1 MRADDVAVTG
11 LGLVTAAGTG
21 AGEFWRTLC
30 AGRPT
35 ARPDPALVAL
45 PHTFSC
51 RADHFDPERE
61 LGGRLSRRLDRFTQ
75 LGLSAAQQAVL
86 DAKLDPGSWVP
97 ERVGVVLGV
106 GSNSLE
112 RYAPE
117 FHRLAAGRPTKISPY
132 ALPRSVPNMAA
143 GEVAIHLGCRGPNFV
158 TSSACA
164 SGATAIGVARD
175 LVRSGTCDVVLTG
188 GTESGLAPMAVAGF
202 GQLGVLSRGGTEGAI
217 GTDGADHGD
226 PSCEPSCRPPCEPSC
241 RPFDAT
247 RDGFVLGEG
256 AAVLVLE
263 SGAHARARCAPVR
276 ALLRGYGA
284 SADAHHATA
293 PHPEGRGA
301 EQAVRSALADAGCA
315 PGDIHHVNAH
325 GTATVVGDAV
335 ETAVLRRVFGEPPP
349 VTAAKSVTGHV
360 LGASGAIEAAATV
373 LSLQEQTV
381 PPTANLVHPDPAL
394 DLDVVAG
401 RPRPVPMDAALTSS
415 FGFGGQNA
423 VLVFTAG

>member
-11 LGLVTAAGTG
+11 LGLVTAAGSG
-21 AGEFWRTLC
+21 AAEFWRTLC
-30 AGRPT
+30 AGRST
-35 ARPDPALVAL
+35 ARPDPALAAL

-51 RADHFDPERE
+51 RADDFEPERE

-86 DAKLDPGSWVP
+86 DAKLDPGSWAP

-117 FHRLAAGRPTKISPY
+117 FQRLAAGRPTKISPY

-202 GQLGVLSRGGTEGAI
+202 GQLGVLSRGGKQTA
-217 GTDGADHGD
+217 
-226 PSCEPSCRPPCEPSC
+226 PSGEPSCRPSC
-241 RPFDAT
+241 RPFDAA

-301 EQAVRSALADAGCA
+301 EQAVRGAMADAGCV

-335 ETAVLRRVFGEPPP
+335 EAAVLRRVFGEPPP

-381 PPTANLVHPDPAL
+381 PPTADLVRPDPAL

-423 VLVFTAG
+423 VLVFTTA

>member
-30 AGRPT
+30 AGRST
-35 ARPDPALVAL
+35 ARPDPALAAL
-45 PHTFSC
+45 RHTFSC
-51 RADHFDPERE
+51 RADGFDPERE

-86 DAKLDPGSWVP
+86 DAKLDPGGWAP

-117 FHRLAAGRPTKISPY
+117 FGRLAAGRPTKISPY

-202 GQLGVLSRGGTEGAI
+202 GQLGVLSRGGT
-217 GTDGADHGD
+217 DGPG
-226 PSCEPSCRPPCEPSC
+226 RGEPSC
-241 RPFDAT
+241 RPFDAA

-315 PGDIHHVNAH
+315 PGDVHHVNAH

-349 VTAAKSVTGHV
+349 VTATKSVTGHV

-373 LSLQEQTV
+373 LALQEQTV
-381 PPTANLVHPDPAL
+381 PPTGNHLRRDPDL

-423 VLVFTAG
+423 VLVFTTA